1 MIDKILKE
9 IEKIKKNNQEDL
21 IKRIELTYDLIKKY
35 VNKDKY
41 NIEELYIKR
50 NGFDLLN
57 YLKLY
62 DKNNNKLVYSI
73 EYYNFLHTMLKIE
86 SFKEQNF
93 RLYISENEISISNDR
108 FKIYQTGRSKNEKN
122 DKIMLIK
129 KKIEK
134 DIF

>member
-9 IEKIKKNNQEDL
+9 IEIIKKNNQEDL
-21 IKRIELTYDLIKKY
+21 IKRIELVYDLIKKH

-50 NGFDLLN
+50 NGFDLLK

-93 RLYISENEISISNDR
+93 RLYISENEISIS
-108 FKIYQTGRSKNEKN
+108 TH
-122 DKIMLIK
+122 
-129 KKIEK
+129 
-134 DIF
+134 